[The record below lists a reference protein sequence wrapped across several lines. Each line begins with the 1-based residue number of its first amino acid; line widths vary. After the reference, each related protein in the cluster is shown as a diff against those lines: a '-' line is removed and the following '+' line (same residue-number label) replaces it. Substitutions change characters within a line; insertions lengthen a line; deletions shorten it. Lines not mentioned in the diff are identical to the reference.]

1 MEVPAAAATASSQ
14 SSSMSAAAAGNAAG
28 RFADRATESLYQS
41 YNAKQK
47 RAAFACYV
55 SASVLFD
62 VYCLTV
68 YDRWSPWTWSLL
80 AVNLATLLWCRV
92 AGGRRRHWSAM
103 AHLAWFTSV
112 VQVVFHMVA
121 NTADGADLLGWILLY
136 DYLTYVSLPVT
147 LTLCVA
153 LSATTCITYVLTM
166 AALAD
171 HHAYL
176 ARQVM
181 CHPPPPPVADVAV
194 VVCLFGPNER
204 FFVCV
209 TFTKIYDTRVRTL
222 SDMAITCAVDFSRTN
237 FFVSLSLDRTIRI
250 RYRIS
255 HEPTRFAF
263 IVLNTTRR
271 FIRS

>member
-1 MEVPAAAATASSQ
+1 
-14 SSSMSAAAAGNAAG
+14 MSAAAAGNAAG

-181 CHPPPPPVADVAV
+181 CQPPPPSFLLHFI
-194 VVCLFGPNER
+194 CRQFRFGFSLHNSINKTGSIWAMR
-204 FFVCV
+204 LSV
-209 TFTKIYDTRVRTL
+209 TRQRPCTY
-222 SDMAITCAVDFSRTN
+222 
-237 FFVSLSLDRTIRI
+237 IR
-250 RYRIS
+250 
-255 HEPTRFAF
+255 H
-263 IVLNTTRR
+263 VQ
-271 FIRS
+271 

>member
-1 MEVPAAAATASSQ
+1 MPAAAVASSEAAAATA
-14 SSSMSAAAAGNAAG
+14 AAAANTAG
-28 RFADRATESLYQS
+28 RFADRATENLYQS

-68 YDRWSPWTWSLL
+68 YDPRSPWTWSLL

-103 AHLAWFTSV
+103 AHLAWLASV

-121 NTADGADLLGWILLY
+121 NSADGADLLGWILLY
-136 DYLTYVSLPVT
+136 DYLAYVSLPVT
-147 LTLCVA
+147 LTLCIA
-153 LSATTCITYVLTM
+153 LSAATCVTYVLTM

-176 ARQVM
+176 ARQVI
-181 CHPPPPPVADVAV
+181 
-194 VVCLFGPNER
+194 
-204 FFVCV
+204 
-209 TFTKIYDTRVRTL
+209 K
-222 SDMAITCAVDFSRTN
+222 
-237 FFVSLSLDRTIRI
+237 
-250 RYRIS
+250 
-255 HEPTRFAF
+255 
-263 IVLNTTRR
+263 
-271 FIRS
+271 